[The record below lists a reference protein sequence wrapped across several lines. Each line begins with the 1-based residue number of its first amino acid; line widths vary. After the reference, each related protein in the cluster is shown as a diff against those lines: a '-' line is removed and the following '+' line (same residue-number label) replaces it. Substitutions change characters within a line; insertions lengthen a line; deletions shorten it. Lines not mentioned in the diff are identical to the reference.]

1 MMPETIELPMMHLH
15 KPPLRPE
22 IELVDG
28 MKS

>member
-1 MMPETIELPMMHLH
+1 MMPETIELPMMELR
-15 KPPLRPE
+15 KQPLQPE